1 VSRIGCPAR
10 RGLLLGLAGSVA
22 TIGAARSASLPD
34 NRLSAPVGETCDDT
48 LERQPFYGLHQAGV
62 TTPQPATSLVAAFD
76 VLATTRAELEELF
89 RTLTQR
95 IAILMQGGPV
105 PRRDPKFPP
114 LDSGILGPVVYPDD
128 LKMTVAVGASFF
140 DARFGLAERRPR
152 HLVPMTQFPND
163 ALEAAQC
170 HGDLLVQIC
179 SNTAE
184 TNIHALRDLV
194 KTLPSLIAP
203 RWKMDGFLPP
213 ETVKQAGKDTVRN
226 LMGFKDGTANLN
238 AADTALMDRYVWVQ
252 PKADEPAWT
261 AGGSYQVV
269 RLIRMLV
276 EHWDRTPLQE
286 QQAIFGRDKDEGAPL
301 GMKREHDDPDYASD
315 PDGKRIPLD
324 AHMRLAN
331 PRRPGTEGSLILRR
345 GYNYMRG
352 LTASG
357 QMDMG
362 LLFTCFQSNLTEGFL
377 TVQSR
382 LNGEPLEEYIKPTG
396 GGYFFVLPGAREGGF
411 LGESLLKA

>member
-1 VSRIGCPAR
+1 MGCPAR
-10 RGLLLGLAGSVA
+10 RSLLLGLAGGVA
-22 TIGAARSASLPD
+22 TISTARAASLPD
-34 NRLSAPVGETCDDT
+34 DRLSVPADRACDRT
-48 LERQPFYGLHQAGV
+48 LGRQPFYGAHQAGV
-62 TTPQPATSLVAAFD
+62 TTPQPAAALVAAFD
-76 VLATTRAELEELF
+76 VLATTRAELEKLF
-89 RTLTQR
+89 RALTQR
-95 IAILMQGGPV
+95 IAFLMQGGPV

-128 LKMTVAVGASFF
+128 LTVTVAVGASLF
-140 DARFGLAERRPR
+140 DGRFGLTERRPR
-152 HLVPMTQFPND
+152 HLAHMTQFPND

-194 KTLPSLIAP
+194 KSLPALIAP

-213 ETVKQAGKDTVRN
+213 QTVTQAGKDTVRN
-226 LMGFKDGTANLN
+226 LMGFKDGTANLD
-238 AADTALMDRYVWVQ
+238 AADAALMDRYVWVQ
-252 PKADEPAWT
+252 PDAGEPVWA
-261 AGGSYQVV
+261 AGGTYQVV
-269 RLIRMLV
+269 RLIRMQV

-286 QQAIFGRDKDEGAPL
+286 QQVIFGRDKDRGAPL
-301 GMKREHDDPDYASD
+301 GMEREYDDPDYTSD
-315 PDGKRIPLD
+315 PDGERIPLD

-331 PRRPGTEGSLILRR
+331 PRRPDTQDNLILRR

-352 LTASG
+352 LTAAG

-362 LLFTCFQSNLTEGFL
+362 LLFTCFQSNLKEGFL

-396 GGYFFVLPGAREGGF
+396 GGYFFVLPGTREGGF
-411 LGESLLKA
+411 LGETLLKV